1 MMSKTQLPHIAED
14 ALELYVMG
22 RLSEPET
29 EAVEEHLLICHQC
42 QDLLEETDEFV
53 NAIRVAA
60 RELENEPEAQPQVQL
75 RYEPKAESQAEP
87 WWRRLFAI
95 PTPVI
100 AAAACAMLA
109 FFVLIPRETPNA
121 VVDLRAMRGAEAA
134 AVAPPNASLTMNL
147 SLTGLDS
154 QGALRIEVADAI
166 GNIVRK
172 ADVDRKG
179 EQATAHTDGLKTG
192 TYWVRLY
199 SGSEL
204 LREYG
209 LTVR

>member
-29 EAVEEHLLICHQC
+29 EVVEEHLLVCHQC
-42 QDLLEETDEFV
+42 QDLLEETEEFV
-53 NAIRVAA
+53 KAIRVAA

-75 RYEPKAESQAEP
+75 RPEPKAEP

-95 PTPVI
+95 PTPMI

-109 FFVLIPRETPNA
+109 FFVLIPREKPNA

-147 SLTGLDS
+147 SLTGVES
-154 QGALRIEVADAI
+154 QGSLRVEVADAE

-179 EQATAHTDGLKTG
+179 EQATAHTDGLKAG

-199 SGSEL
+199 SGDEL

-209 LTVR
+209 LTVQ

>member
-22 RLSEPET
+22 RLSEPEA
-29 EAVEEHLLICHQC
+29 EVVEEHLLVCHQC
-42 QDLLEETDEFV
+42 QDLLEETEEFV
-53 NAIRVAA
+53 KAIRVAA

-75 RYEPKAESQAEP
+75 RPEPKAEA

-95 PTPVI
+95 PTPMI

-109 FFVLIPRETPNA
+109 FFVLIPREKPNA

-147 SLTGLDS
+147 SLTGVES
-154 QGALRIEVADAI
+154 QGSLRVEIADSV

-172 ADVDRKG
+172 ASVDRKG
-179 EQATAHTDGLKTG
+179 EQATAHADGLKAG

-199 SGSEL
+199 SGNEL

-209 LTVR
+209 LTVQ